1 MKFIIFFAVALAAVQ
16 VQAYALEDNSLSGRI
31 FDDAT
36 KQPLSGATIQIANV
50 KTGSISL
57 KDGSFLL
64 KNLPEGK
71 FIVQVRLLGYGAISE
86 EIEITGSVR
95 RDFFLKESAIE
106 TGEVVVTGTSSA
118 TELRKSPIATSIVT
132 REEMDE
138 HGATNIIDALSKTPG
153 ISQIQTGQ
161 GISKPVIR
169 GLSYNRVV
177 VMQDGVKQE
186 GQQWGDE
193 HGIEIDE
200 FSVDRVEIL
209 KGPASLM
216 YGSDGLAG
224 VINILSPNPVA
235 EGTIAGNLTA
245 QYQTNSTFPSYSG
258 SVAGNH
264 DGLNWRGRFSQKFAG
279 DYFNKIDGRVPNS
292 GFNEINGN
300 GYIGL
305 NRDWGFS
312 HLNFSVFNQNVGI
325 IEGERD
331 SLGNLLGENSTLF
344 HVGEP
349 SQNVRHYKVSL
360 TNSIYFKNS
369 RLDADLGFQQNRRRE
384 FHEHESVTNEHIE
397 EAALDMRLNTIT
409 YRASYSFPEFAE
421 WQISV
426 GANGMS
432 QSNAN
437 FGHEA
442 LIPGYSLFD
451 IGAYAFLKRSFK
463 KLSLSGGVRYDIR
476 TISGEKSA
484 EQFTAFSTDFKN
496 ISASI
501 GVTYELTEE
510 FLLKA
515 NVARGFRAP
524 NAAELGSNGMHEG
537 TFRYEIGNP
546 LLKAETSLQLDGG
559 VSFNNDHVSAE
570 IALFQNNVDNYIFI
584 QKLQNFEGGDS
595 IPDVEEGAPAFG
607 FTQGAARLY
616 GGEISLDIHPHP
628 LDWLHFENSFSLVR
642 GELLNVADSLKDLP
656 QMPAPRF
663 QTELRAD
670 FKELN
675 SFLKNVFFKTE
686 VEYNFPQNN
695 FLKAFGTETATPD
708 YALLNI
714 GLGFDV
720 TRERELSTDNEIRPL
735 IVRKETQKLFS
746 VNFIVNNVLDR
757 AYQNHLSRLKYA
769 PENPVSSRRGIFN
782 MGRNFVIRVN
792 VPFL

>member
-1 MKFIIFFAVALAAVQ
+1 MKIILYIAVALAAVQ
-16 VQAYALEDNSLSGRI
+16 AFALEDNSLSGNI
-31 FDDAT
+31 YDDAT
-36 KQPLSGATIQIANV
+36 KLPLTGATIHIANL
-50 KTGSISL
+50 KTGAISL
-57 KDGSFLL
+57 KDGLFVL
-64 KNLPEGK
+64 KNLPAGK
-71 FIVQVRLLGYGAISE
+71 FIVQVRLLGYAAQSE
-86 EIEITGSVR
+86 EIEISGSIK

-106 TGEVVVTGTSSA
+106 TGEVVVTGTSTA

-132 REEMDE
+132 REEIE
-138 HGATNIIDALSKTPG
+138 ENGATNIIDALSKTPG
-153 ISQIQTGQ
+153 ISQIQSGQ
-161 GISKPVIR
+161 AISKPVIR

-235 EGTIAGNLTA
+235 EGTIAGNITA
-245 QYQTNSTFPSYSG
+245 QYQANSIFPAYSG
-258 SVAGNH
+258 SLAGNH

-279 DYFNKIDGRVPNS
+279 NYRNKIDGRVPNS
-292 GFNEINGN
+292 GFDETDGN

-312 HLNFSVFNQNVGI
+312 HLNFSVFNQNIGI

-331 SLGNLLGENSTLF
+331 SLGNLLGNAQQGFELNL
-344 HVGEP
+344 P
-349 SQNVRHYKVSL
+349 KQNVRHYKVSL

-369 RLDADLGFQQNRRRE
+369 RLDADLGFQQNQRRE
-384 FHEHESVTNEHIE
+384 FEEREGVVNEFMEE
-397 EAALDMRLNTIT
+397 EALYMRLNTIT

-421 WQISV
+421 WQLSV

-432 QSNAN
+432 QMNAN
-437 FGHEA
+437 FGEEA
-442 LIPGYSLFD
+442 LIPDYSLFD
-451 IGAYAFLKRSFK
+451 IGSFAFFKRSFK
-463 KLSLSGGVRYDIR
+463 DLSLSGGLRFDTR
-476 TISGEKSA
+476 SISGEELAGK
-484 EQFTAFSTDFKN
+484 FGAFSSSFKN

-501 GVTYELTEE
+501 GAAYELSEE
-510 FLLKA
+510 FLLKL

-546 LLKAETSLQLDGG
+546 LLKPETSLQFDGG
-559 VSFNNDHVSAE
+559 ISFNNDHVSAE
-570 IALFQNNVDNYIFI
+570 IALFHNGVDNYIFI
-584 QKLQNFEGGDS
+584 QKLRNSLGGDS
-595 IPDVEEGAPAFG
+595 IPDIEEGAPAYG
-607 FTQGAARLY
+607 FVQGNARLY

-642 GELLNVADSLKDLP
+642 GELLNVADSLTNLP

-670 FKELN
+670 FKELG
-675 SFLKNVFFKTE
+675 SAFKNVFFKTE
-686 VEYNFPQNN
+686 VEYNFRQDR
-695 FLKAFGTETATPD
+695 FLKAFDTETATPD
-708 YALLNI
+708 YALVNI

-735 IVRKETQKLFS
+735 IVRKETRKLFS
-746 VNFIVNNVLDR
+746 VNFVVNNLLDR

-769 PENPVSSRRGIFN
+769 PENIVTGQRGIFN
-782 MGRNFVIRVN
+782 MGRNFVVRLN
-792 VPFL
+792 VPF